1 MTVFPEASR
10 AVTTSESVR
19 VLFLAYRFFAAAVNP
34 TLVVIVPA
42 TSVETDLPP
51 PIWRDPSRI
60 RAVTLQLSEHVA
72 RRVTPFRSSV
82 RIFGEKLAATP
93 RVGADVSAGA
103 VPTAARARMAVLPPI
118 RATSVAAPV
127 VRLIRYSP
135 DERLGET

>member
-10 AVTTSESVR
+10 AATTSESVR

-34 TLVVIVPA
+34 TSVVIVPA

-72 RRVTPFRSSV
+72 GR
-82 RIFGEKLAATP
+82 
-93 RVGADVSAGA
+93 
-103 VPTAARARMAVLPPI
+103 
-118 RATSVAAPV
+118 
-127 VRLIRYSP
+127 
-135 DERLGET
+135 